1 MLGLLGYAYG
11 KSERRAEAVEICQE
25 LLKRVTT
32 EYVPAYFIAQVF
44 MGVGKKKDALD
55 WLQIA
60 FDERSHW
67 VLFLKVDPSLD
78 ELRSDPRFLDLLKRV
93 DQKQE

>member
-60 FDERSHW
+60 FLSDHFKSGQR
-67 VLFLKVDPSLD
+67 LSLQNRPTGLAVQD
-78 ELRSDPRFLDLLKRV
+78 
-93 DQKQE
+93 